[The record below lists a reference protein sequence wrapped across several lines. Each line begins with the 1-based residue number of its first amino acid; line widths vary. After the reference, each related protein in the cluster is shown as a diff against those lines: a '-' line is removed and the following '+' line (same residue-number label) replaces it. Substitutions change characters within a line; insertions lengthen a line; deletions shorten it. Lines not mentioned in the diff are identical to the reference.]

1 MKKRIRKL
9 VETTIYEA
17 QSANPRDIAAYFGI
31 QIVFFPFKVL
41 KGLILTLSGQ
51 TFIAINQGL
60 DEPEQRAVLAHE
72 LGHFVLSPR
81 HYGYFYVTANTSLDV
96 KLEREANLFAVGL
109 LTHGH
114 RPEADES
121 VEEYGKRLGI
131 PADLTHYLNDHEG
144 V

>member
-1 MKKRIRKL
+1 MKEHINNL
-9 VETTIYEA
+9 IETTVYET

-31 QIVFFPFKVL
+31 QIVLFPFQVL

-81 HYGYFYVTANTSLDV
+81 RYGYFYVTANTSLDV
-96 KLEREANLFAVGL
+96 KLEREANLFALGL
-109 LTHGH
+109 LTYGHGI
-114 RPEADES
+114 EIDES
-121 VEEYGKRLGI
+121 VESYAQRLGI
-131 PADLTHYLNDHEG
+131 PTELRKYL
-144 V
+144 